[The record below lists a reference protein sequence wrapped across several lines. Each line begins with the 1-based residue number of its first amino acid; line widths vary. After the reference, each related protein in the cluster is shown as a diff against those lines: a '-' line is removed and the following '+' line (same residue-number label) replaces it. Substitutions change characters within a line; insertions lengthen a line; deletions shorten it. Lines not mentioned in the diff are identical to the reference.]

1 MQPPKCPVCGFEHW
15 QIEGCGLSRK
25 DVVDHKDPAVI
36 AERNAEWDRQGGF
49 FGPLY
54 ENVKPTVI
62 NLLGDVVN
70 QPALPAYK
78 PPETERFTYPS
89 YAGELEAGIIA
100 AGQVPVS
107 AEDLAAFDRAGDL
120 TREVNAAKGLAA
132 AGFGLAPIAVGSVN
146 DGPIPGGAVSH
157 PVLLE
162 AVVRERG
169 SEPVELLSDGVA
181 LKSTAHPIGP
191 KGKRPRLHAS
201 ALETVEVSDAGWT
214 PEQKER
220 AIMLAEGRY
229 FRAVRK
235 SVKMSQAKFSAA
247 FGMPLGTLRG
257 WESGRRPIPRCVMVL
272 LSLIECEPAAVMR
285 VILEKRP

>member
-132 AGFGLAPIAVGSVN
+132 AGIGLAPIRGDNPS
-146 DGPIPGGAVSH
+146 PGGDMTV
-157 PVLLE
+157 P
-162 AVVRERG
+162 G
-169 SEPVELLSDGVA
+169 DGAA

-191 KGKRPRLHAS
+191 KGKRPRLHAA

-229 FRAVRK
+229 FLAVRK

-272 LSLIECEPAAVMR
+272 LSLIECEPEAVMR